1 MFVCQLCNNYGS
13 FNYSSVLSH
22 IGSVH
27 SHQYKFS
34 VCCGVDGCTRTYTN
48 YHAFR
53 RHVLNRHGNLLNG
66 SCTPITIQPTD
77 PADQEP
83 DLDNMDG
90 ACDDRPP
97 PQTAQSERMS
107 SAMFILNLK
116 EKHKLAQTTVDD
128 ILGDTEEL
136 VGRAIERLKK
146 RVASS
151 LTEAGVNP
159 EEVPNLL
166 SAFDDSD
173 ITQTFS
179 GLKTEH
185 LQTKFYRENM
195 GLVVSF
201 IVVTVHRMVH
211 T

>member
-1 MFVCQLCNNYGS
+1 M
-13 FNYSSVLSH
+13 
-22 IGSVH
+22 
-27 SHQYKFS
+27 
-34 VCCGVDGCTRTYTN
+34 
-48 YHAFR
+48 
-53 RHVLNRHGNLLNG
+53 
-66 SCTPITIQPTD
+66 
-77 PADQEP
+77 
-83 DLDNMDG
+83 DN
-90 ACDDRPP
+90 
-97 PQTAQSERMS
+97 
-107 SAMFILNLK
+107 
-116 EKHKLAQTTVDD
+116 

-136 VGRAIERLKK
+136 IGRAVERLKK
-146 RVASS
+146 RVACS

-166 SAFDDSD
+166 SAFDNSD

-185 LQTKFYRENM
+185 LQAKLYRENM